1 MPERKEVTKNSKRK
15 KEGRMSYKG
24 LCMLIV
30 SVLSLTAF
38 NTNHTIVDG
47 KKHGILNNTN
57 ANTTNLFTTV
67 TTNSKPA
74 IKNGHLNYGLS
85 SDTPFTGI
93 LSHLLYTGNPD
104 SLILQF
110 FDESLLQS
118 DENYTF
124 NNEGAA
130 TYEMSDDNK
139 TITLTIK
146 DHVKWHDGA
155 PVTGSD
161 LEYAFLVIGN
171 PDYTGVRYD
180 KQMQMVKGMEEYH
193 KGKVDYIS
201 GIKVDG
207 KKISITF
214 KEANPSILTGGVW
227 TYPMHKEYLKDVAI
241 GDLESSDKIRK
252 TPIGF
257 GPFQVKKIIPGEAVE
272 FVSND
277 EYWQGKPQLG
287 SISLKVINPDLAVK
301 AIETGELDIVEISA
315 DQYDQAKNLQN
326 IETLGYVGFAYS
338 YIGFKLGH
346 FDPISKTT
354 KMDNPKMA
362 NINLRQA
369 LAYAID
375 NKAVGEK
382 IYKGL
387 RFPANTV
394 IPAISHYHNSKIKGY
409 SFNQQ
414 KSKRLLDDAGYI
426 DTDGDGIREDLKGKK
441 FTIYFASMNGDAN
454 SELLAQYYIQQW
466 GDIGLDVQLV
476 DGRLQE
482 FNSFYDM
489 VALDDPKIDI
499 FQAAWQAGSD
509 PDPSGIWDKNSDYN
523 YTRWVNQ
530 TSQDLLAKG
539 LSPKAFDKKY
549 RKEVY
554 DEWQQLVHDEV
565 PMIPTLFRYNL
576 AVANLRIK
584 DFDYKFTDWSKVAV
598 TAEDAVR

>member
-1 MPERKEVTKNSKRK
+1 MAKSKEVTNHSKIK
-15 KEGRMSYKG
+15 KEVRMSYKW
-24 LCMLIV
+24 LCMILI

-38 NTNHTIVDG
+38 NTNHTVVDG
-47 KKHGILNNTN
+47 MSHEKLNKPKENT
-57 ANTTNLFTTV
+57 ANSFPTV
-67 TTNSKPA
+67 TANSKPT
-74 IKNGHLNYGLS
+74 IRNGHLNYGLS

-93 LSHLLYTGNPD
+93 LSYLLYSGNPD

-110 FDESLLQS
+110 FDESLLQT
-118 DENYTF
+118 DEHYTF

-130 TYEMSDDNK
+130 TYEMSEDNK

-155 PVTGSD
+155 PVTGAD

-180 KQMQMVKGMEEYH
+180 KQMQMVAGMEAYH
-193 KGKVDYIS
+193 AGKVEYIS

-207 KKISITF
+207 QKISITY
-214 KEANPSILTGGVW
+214 KEANPSLLTGGVW
-227 TYPMHKEYLKDVAI
+227 TYPMHKEYLKEVAI
-241 GDLESSDKIRK
+241 ADLEASDKIRK

-272 FVSND
+272 FVANN

-287 SISLKVINPDLAVK
+287 SITLKVINPDLAVK

-315 DQYDQAKNLQN
+315 DQYDQAKKLQN
-326 IETLGYVGFAYS
+326 IEALGYIGFSYS

-346 FDPISKTT
+346 FDAMTKTT

-362 NINLRQA
+362 NIKLRQA
-369 LAYAID
+369 MAYAID
-375 NKAVGEK
+375 NKSVGEK
-382 IYKGL
+382 VYKEL
-387 RFPANTV
+387 RSPANTV
-394 IPAISHYHNSKIKGY
+394 IPAISHYHNSDITGY
-409 SFNQQ
+409 SLHQE
-414 KSKRLLDDAGYI
+414 KSKQLLDDAGYI
-426 DTDGDGIREDLKGKK
+426 DIDGDGIREDLKGKK
-441 FTIYFASMNGDAN
+441 FTIHFASMNGDTN
-454 SELLAQYYIQQW
+454 SELLARYYIQQW

-489 VALDDPKIDI
+489 VELDDPKIDI
-499 FQAAWQAGSD
+499 YQAAWQTGSD

-523 YTRWVNQ
+523 YTRWVNDK
-530 TSQDLLAKG
+530 SQELLAKG
-539 LSPKAFDKKY
+539 LSPEAFDEKY
-549 RKEVY
+549 RKDVY

-565 PMIPTLFRYNL
+565 PMIPTLYRYNL
-576 AVANLRIK
+576 AAANLRIK
-584 DFDYKFTDWSKVAV
+584 NFDFKFTDWSKVAV
-598 TAEDAVR
+598 TAENAVR